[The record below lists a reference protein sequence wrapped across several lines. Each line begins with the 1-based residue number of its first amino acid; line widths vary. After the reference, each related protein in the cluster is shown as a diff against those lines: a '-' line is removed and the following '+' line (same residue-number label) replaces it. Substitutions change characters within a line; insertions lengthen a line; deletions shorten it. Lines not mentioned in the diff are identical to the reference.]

1 MESKQHRRTTW
12 RHSSHSSSD
21 IVHKTCSDPTIPVAC
36 LSAHVCTWLSALL
49 QLRPLRTCKE
59 PVCFGARAAQ
69 NKAIKPSHFKWPQC
83 VEFLFFLHRVSILTS
98 LQPPHNRS
106 QRAPQKAGWASLC
119 KCLSLISKFHLGGGH
134 FDVNPRPARFH
145 VSLTPAVMSGKI
157 SEQIRVLARCR

>member
-1 MESKQHRRTTW
+1 MKSKQHRRTTW

-36 LSAHVCTWLSALL
+36 LSAHVCTWLSALQ
-49 QLRPLRTCKE
+49 QLMPLRTCKE
-59 PVCFGARAAQ
+59 PVCFGARAAH
-69 NKAIKPSHFKWPQC
+69 NKAIKPSHFKLPQC
-83 VEFLFFLHRVSILTS
+83 VGLLFLYWVAILTS
-98 LQPPHNRS
+98 LQPPHDRS

-134 FDVNPRPARFH
+134 FDVNPRP

-157 SEQIRVLARCR
+157 SEQIRVLARCW